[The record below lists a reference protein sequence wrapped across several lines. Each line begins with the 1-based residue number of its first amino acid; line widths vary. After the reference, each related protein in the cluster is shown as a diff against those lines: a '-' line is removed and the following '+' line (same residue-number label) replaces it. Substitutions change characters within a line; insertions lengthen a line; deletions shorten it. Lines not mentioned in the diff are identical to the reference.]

1 MIMKISVNRGKQN
14 KIHIS
19 CDGEYVFTVDAEYW
33 FSSPYYGKETIENE
47 EELAAFYE
55 AVGSRCAFIAGL
67 RILSYRDH
75 SAKETVTKLVQK
87 GHKREYAESAVE
99 KLKEYGYINDERYAQ
114 YLAESLYER
123 KGMNTRAIKSELRM
137 KGVSP
142 EIADNV
148 LEGLDFDPVLRI
160 IDLLNTKYSKKISDE
175 KGVKRTVAS
184 LQRLGYKW
192 SDINSAFRRLEI
204 ETEDIDDV

>member
-1 MIMKISVNRGKQN
+1 MKITVSKGKKN

-19 CDGEYVFTVDAEYW
+19 CDDVYMFTVDAEYW
-33 FSSPYYGKETIENE
+33 YSSPYFNKESIDND
-47 EELAAFYE
+47 EELAAFYK

-87 GHKREYAESAVE
+87 GHKREYSESAVE
-99 KLKEYGYINDERYAQ
+99 KLKEYGYINDERYAK
-114 YLAESLYER
+114 YLAESLLER
-123 KGMNTRAIKSELRM
+123 KGMNVRAIKMELLQ
-137 KGVSP
+137 KGISK
-142 EIADNV
+142 ETADNV
-148 LEGLDFDPVLRI
+148 TESLDFDPILRI
-160 IDLLNTKYSKKISDE
+160 IDLLNTKYSRKISDE

>member
-1 MIMKISVNRGKQN
+1 MKLSVKQGKQN

-33 FSSPYYGKETIENE
+33 FSSPYHGKDCIDND
-47 EELAAFYE
+47 EELTAFYE

-87 GHKREYAESAVE
+87 GHKRSYAENAVE
-99 KLKEYGYINDERYAQ
+99 KLIEYGYINDERFAQ
-114 YLAESLYER
+114 YYAESLIEH
-123 KGMNTRAIKSELRM
+123 KGMNIRAIRTELIR
-137 KGVSP
+137 KGISG

-148 LEGLDFDPVLRI
+148 TETLDFDPVLRI
-160 IDLLNTKYSKKISDE
+160 IDLLNTKFSRKISDE
-175 KGVKRTVAS
+175 KGVRRTIAA
-184 LQRLGYKW
+184 LQRLGYRW
-192 SDINSAFRRLEI
+192 SDINCAFRRLEI
-204 ETEDIDDV
+204 ETEDID

>member
-1 MIMKISVNRGKQN
+1 MKITASKGKQN

-19 CDGEYVFTVDAEYW
+19 CDGEYKFTVDAEYW
-33 FSSPYYGKETIENE
+33 FSSPYYGKDNIDDD
-47 EELAAFYE
+47 EELTAFFE

-67 RILSYRDH
+67 RLLSYRDH
-75 SAKETVTKLVQK
+75 SEKELVTKLVQK
-87 GHKREYAESAVE
+87 GHKREYSVNAAK
-99 KLKEYGYINDERYAQ
+99 KLIEYGYINDERYAN
-114 YLAESLYER
+114 YLAQSLLER
-123 KGMNTRAIKSELRM
+123 KGMNTHAIKAELLH
-137 KGVSP
+137 KGISKQ
-142 EIADNV
+142 IADNV
-148 LEGLDFDPVLRI
+148 TESLDFDPILRI
-160 IDLLNTKYSKKISDE
+160 IDLLNTKYSRKISDE

>member
-1 MIMKISVNRGKQN
+1 MKITVSKGKQN

-19 CDGEYVFTVDAEYW
+19 CDDFYMFTVDAEYW
-33 FSSPYYGKETIENE
+33 YSSPYFNKESIDND
-47 EELAAFYE
+47 EELAAFYK

-87 GHKREYAESAVE
+87 GHKREYSESAVE
-99 KLKEYGYINDERYAQ
+99 KLKEYGYINDERYAK
-114 YLAESLYER
+114 YLAESLLER
-123 KGMNTRAIKSELRM
+123 KGMNVRAIKMELLQ
-137 KGVSP
+137 KGISK
-142 EIADNV
+142 ETADNV
-148 LEGLDFDPVLRI
+148 TESLDFDPILRI
-160 IDLLNTKYSKKISDE
+160 IDLLNTKYSRKISDE

>member
-1 MIMKISVNRGKQN
+1 MKITVNRGKQN

-19 CDGEYVFTVDAEYW
+19 CDGEYAFTVDAEYW
-33 FSSPYYGKETIENE
+33 FSSPYYGKDNINE
-47 EELAAFYE
+47 EELTAFYE
-55 AVGSRCAFIAGL
+55 AVGSRYAFISGL

-75 SAKETVTKLVQK
+75 SAKEVITKLVHK
-87 GHKREYAESAVE
+87 GHKREYAEAAVE
-99 KLKEYGYINDERYAQ
+99 KLIEYGYINDERYAE
-114 YLAESLYER
+114 YLAESMLEH
-123 KGMNTRAIKSELRM
+123 KGMNVRAINAELIY
-137 KGVSP
+137 KGISK

-148 LEGLDFDPVLRI
+148 IERLDFDPILRI
-160 IDLLNTKYSKKISDE
+160 IELLNTKYARKISDE

-184 LQRLGYKW
+184 LQRLGYRW

>member
-1 MIMKISVNRGKQN
+1 MKITVSKGKQN

-19 CDGEYVFTVDAEYW
+19 CDGVYMFTVDAEYW
-33 FSSPYYGKETIENE
+33 YSSPYFNKESIDND

-87 GHKREYAESAVE
+87 GHKRDYAESAVE
-99 KLKEYGYINDERYAQ
+99 KLKEYGYINDERYAK
-114 YLAESLYER
+114 YLSESLLER
-123 KGMNTRAIKSELRM
+123 KGMNIRAIKTELIQ
-137 KGVSP
+137 KGISK

-148 LEGLDFDPVLRI
+148 TESLDFDPILRI
-160 IDLLNTKYSKKISDE
+160 IELLNTKYARKISDE